1 MRIAGI
7 VLVAAAM
14 HVCKLEML
22 GWSREDAHASDCGDD
37 GELKVMSRELDR
49 DDVGSVRAVQAV
61 IMSPRNDREP
71 K

>member
-7 VLVAAAM
+7 VLVAAM
-14 HVCKLEML
+14 HVCT
-22 GWSREDAHASDCGDD
+22 REDAHASDCGDD

-61 IMSPRNDREP
+61 IMSPRNDRES